1 MAGST
6 ASKRILGFCAPAA
19 VLALLGLIVPM
30 APASADNSV
39 FHRGLGNEP
48 RTLDPHRAI
57 GTSASILIYDL
68 FEGLMTVD
76 REGQLTYGAAEA
88 YEVSEDGQTYIFRLR
103 ENLRWSDGKPKTA
116 EDFVYSFRR
125 LMDPRTA
132 ARYASFL
139 YLIENG
145 RAVNT
150 GQADTDT
157 LGVRALDDRHLEI
170 RLNNPAPF
178 LPDLM
183 AAVAAVAVPAHAIE
197 AHGQQWTRPA
207 NFVGSGAYRLTAA
220 VPQTY
225 LLAER
230 NPYHYATD
238 SVRIERVY
246 YYPLENDSAS
256 LQRYR
261 AGELDLT
268 LRYPADQARW
278 IERNLPGHLRS
289 SPGLGTGFI
298 LLNISRPPFDD
309 PRVRRALSL
318 AIDREGIVA
327 RLLDGQVE
335 PAYSLVP
342 PTIENYTPQQASF
355 HSMTMQARMAEAR
368 QLMQEA
374 GYSQRT
380 PLRVAMRYDSQDTNN
395 NIVIAVRAMW
405 RAVGADME
413 MVNSDFGAVI
423 ADARSGNYESA
434 LYAWFAAFNDAS
446 TFLGTLD
453 STNRS
458 TNFARYANEEFDALM
473 AAASA
478 SPDLEERRELMQQ
491 AERVAMEDHA
501 LIPVFFYAGQR
512 LVNPVV
518 QGWVDNPRAANLT
531 RYLYIER

>member
-1 MAGST
+1 MRKGKTWQALAGL
-6 ASKRILGFCAPAA
+6 AGL
-19 VLALLGLIVPM
+19 VALLAGPVAI
-30 APASADNSV
+30 ADNGV

-76 REGQLTYGAAEA
+76 AEGRLVHGAAEQW
-88 YEVSEDGQTYIFRLR
+88 EVSDDGLVYVFRLR
-103 ENLRWSDGKPKTA
+103 ENLRWSDGRPKTA

-125 LMDPRTA
+125 LMDPNTA

-150 GQADTDT
+150 GEQPLET
-157 LGVRALDDRHLEI
+157 LGVRALDERQLEI
-170 RLNNPAPF
+170 RLNNPAPY

-183 AAVAAVAVPAHAIE
+183 AAVAAVAVPGHAIE

-207 NFVGSGAYRLTAA
+207 NFVGSGAYMLTES

-230 NPYHYATD
+230 NPYHYDAEN
-238 SVRIERVY
+238 VVIERVY

-268 LRYPADQARW
+268 LRFPPDQTQW
-278 IERNLPGHLRS
+278 IQSNLPGHLRS
-289 SPGLGTGFI
+289 SPGQGTGFI
-298 LLNISRPPFDD
+298 LLNISKPPFDD
-309 PRVRRALSL
+309 IRVRRALSL
-318 AIDREGIVA
+318 AVDREGIVT

-342 PTIENYTPQQASF
+342 PTIENYTPQEAGF
-355 HSMTMQARMAEAR
+355 RSMTMPQRLAEAR
-368 QLMQEA
+368 ELMQAA
-374 GYSQRT
+374 GYGPRN
-380 PLRVAMRYDSQDTNN
+380 PLPVVMRYDSQDKNN
-395 NIVIAVRAMW
+395 NVVVAVRAMW
-405 RAVGADME
+405 RSVGANME

-458 TNFARYANEEFDALM
+458 TNFARYGNAEFDALM
-473 AAASA
+473 ARASA
-478 SPDLEERRELMQQ
+478 TADLDERRELMQQ

-512 LVNPVV
+512 LVSPVV
-518 QGWVDNPRAANLT
+518 KGWIDNPRAANLT
-531 RYLYIER
+531 RYLRIER

>member
-1 MAGST
+1 MANTLLVRGFT
-6 ASKRILGFCAPAA
+6 AALAVTALLLAAAPAF
-19 VLALLGLIVPM
+19 
-30 APASADNSV
+30 ADNSV

-57 GTSASILIYDL
+57 GTSASVIIYDL

-76 REGQLTYGAAEA
+76 AEGNLTYGAAER
-88 YEVSEDGQTYIFRLR
+88 YEVSEDGLVFVFHLR
-103 ENLRWSDGKPKTA
+103 ENLRWSDGTPKTA
-116 EDFVYSFRR
+116 EDFVFSFRR
-125 LMDPRTA
+125 LMDPNTA

-139 YLIENG
+139 YLIQNG
-145 RAVNT
+145 REVNT
-150 GQADTDT
+150 GQMETDA
-157 LGVRALDDRHLEI
+157 LGVRALDARRVEV
-170 RLNNPAPF
+170 RLTNPAPF

-183 AAVAAVAVPAHAIE
+183 AAVAAVAVPRHAIE

-207 NFVGSGAYRLTAA
+207 NFVGSGAYRLIES

-230 NPYHYATD
+230 NPYHYDAD
-238 SVRIERVY
+238 NVAIERVF

-268 LRYPADQARW
+268 LRFPPDQTQW

-309 PRVRRALSL
+309 ARVRRALSL
-318 AIDREGIVA
+318 AIDREGIVT

-342 PTIENYTPQQASF
+342 PTIDNFTPQQASF
-355 HSMTMQARMAEAR
+355 RELSMQQRLAEAR
-368 QLMQEA
+368 SLMQAA
-374 GYSQRT
+374 GYGPRN
-380 PLRVAMRYDSQDTNN
+380 PLRVVMRYDSQDKNN
-395 NIVIAVRAMW
+395 NIVVAVRAMW
-405 RAVGADME
+405 RAVGANME

-458 TNFARYANEEFDALM
+458 TNFARYANAEFDRLM

-478 SPDLEERRELMQQ
+478 SPDLDERRELMQQ
-491 AERVAMEDHA
+491 AERIAMEDHA
-501 LIPVFFYAGQR
+501 LIPVFFYSGQR
-512 LVNPVV
+512 LVSPVV

-531 RYLYIER
+531 RYLSIAR